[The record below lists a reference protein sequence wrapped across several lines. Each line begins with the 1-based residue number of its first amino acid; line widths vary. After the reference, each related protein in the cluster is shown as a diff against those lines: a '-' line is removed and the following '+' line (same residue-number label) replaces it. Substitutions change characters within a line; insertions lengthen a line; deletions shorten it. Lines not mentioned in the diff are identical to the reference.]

1 MVFAFF
7 SSQYVLNSSGAGIS
21 NLYIG
26 CIIDKSKSIDIDNM
40 NDWQYAEWM
49 ELWTLN
55 NKEFLLKEQFW
66 KPYAQ
71 ALSEQ
76 RFICIHLLE
85 VKYFFYEGHYT

>member
-40 NDWQYAEWM
+40 NDWQYTE
-49 ELWTLN
+49 
-55 NKEFLLKEQFW
+55 
-66 KPYAQ
+66 
-71 ALSEQ
+71 
-76 RFICIHLLE
+76 
-85 VKYFFYEGHYT
+85 